1 MSSASGVATC
11 QCVRYF
17 THLNERF
24 LDEFCALE
32 GAYLINCSAD
42 THLRRLIRP
51 LRGLYMKNLFIPLAL
66 LLALSVPALAQDN
79 QGGNNQGQNN
89 DNQGGG
95 AHGAPGPLMSAGLP
109 VLLIGGG
116 IYLMVRR
123 KKR

>member
-1 MSSASGVATC
+1 M
-11 QCVRYF
+11 
-17 THLNERF
+17 
-24 LDEFCALE
+24 
-32 GAYLINCSAD
+32 
-42 THLRRLIRP
+42 
-51 LRGLYMKNLFIPLAL
+51 GLYMKNFFIPLAL

>member
-1 MSSASGVATC
+1 MAQSNIKAYTASAVAGT
-11 QCVRYF
+11 
-17 THLNERF
+17 
-24 LDEFCALE
+24 
-32 GAYLINCSAD
+32 
-42 THLRRLIRP
+42 
-51 LRGLYMKNLFIPLAL
+51 
-66 LLALSVPALAQDN
+66 LSVSALAQDN

>member
-1 MSSASGVATC
+1 M
-11 QCVRYF
+11 
-17 THLNERF
+17 
-24 LDEFCALE
+24 
-32 GAYLINCSAD
+32 
-42 THLRRLIRP
+42 
-51 LRGLYMKNLFIPLAL
+51 GLYMKNLFIPLAL

-79 QGGNNQGQNN
+79 QGGNNRGQNN

-95 AHGAPGPLMSAGLP
+95 ADGAPGPLMSAGLP

>member
-1 MSSASGVATC
+1 M
-11 QCVRYF
+11 
-17 THLNERF
+17 
-24 LDEFCALE
+24 
-32 GAYLINCSAD
+32 
-42 THLRRLIRP
+42 
-51 LRGLYMKNLFIPLAL
+51 GLYMKNLFIPLAL
-66 LLALSVPALAQDN
+66 LLAQSVPALAQDN

-95 AHGAPGPLMSAGLP
+95 ADGAPGPLMSAGLP